1 MRGNNEVKVDL
12 DYRKKELKEWKEWGS
27 KIGVCTMSV
36 MATIVDM
43 QEISSG
49 VDFHALD
56 LFRGRFSCR
65 RSPQGLLFMQE
76 IS

>member
-27 KIGVCTMSV
+27 KTGVCTMSV

-43 QEISSG
+43 QDFSSG
-49 VDFHALD
+49 VAFHALD
-56 LFRGRFSCR
+56 LLGGCFSCR
-65 RSPQGLLFMQE
+65 RSPQGL
-76 IS
+76 IIR